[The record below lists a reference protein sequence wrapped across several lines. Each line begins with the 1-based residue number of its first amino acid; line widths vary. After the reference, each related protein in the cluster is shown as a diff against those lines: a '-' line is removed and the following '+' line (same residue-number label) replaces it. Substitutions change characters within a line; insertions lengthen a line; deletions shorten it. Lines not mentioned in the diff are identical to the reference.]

1 MLQGRIMNS
10 NSHIPLEELPPL
22 LKLETVSKLLNVSPW
37 TLRLWD
43 NNGKLKAV
51 RIGTRKDR
59 RYRKED
65 ILAIIKE
72 GME

>member
-1 MLQGRIMNS
+1 MPVLNNIEN
-10 NSHIPLEELPPL
+10 NNLNPL
-22 LKLETVSKLLNVSPW
+22 LKLNEAAKLLNVSPW

-65 ILAIIKE
+65 ILVILKE

>member
-1 MLQGRIMNS
+1 MNQDK
-10 NSHIPLEELPPL
+10 IKELDKLPPL
-22 LKLETVSKLLNVSPW
+22 LKLNQTAELLNVSPW

-51 RIGTRKDR
+51 RVGTRGDR

-65 ILAIIKE
+65 ILKIIKE
-72 GME
+72 GMK